1 MDPASLLIGG
11 AVIVLLI
18 LSAFFSGSET
28 ALTATSRAR
37 MYQLEKEGKKGA
49 KRVNQLIADRESLI
63 GSILL
68 GNNIV
73 NILASALTTALFLRL
88 FGQYGVVLATITMT
102 ALVLV
107 FAEVAPKTWAISNP
121 DRAALLVS
129 LPIKI
134 IRILFAPI
142 VMGVE
147 AIIKALFK
155 IFGIRAEG
163 PILSAHEE
171 IRGAVDLFSDE
182 GGVQKN
188 DRDMIG
194 GILDLQDLS
203 VEDIMI
209 HRKTMRMIDACQK
222 PQAIIVEALESPYT
236 RLPLWENDPENIIG
250 ILHAKDLLRAIHMKG
265 GDFNTVDIRAIMRTP
280 WFTPETTTLPEQ
292 LNAFRA
298 RHEHFA
304 LVVDE
309 YGALM
314 GLVTLEDILEEI
326 VGQIED
332 EHDRPVHGVHRQG
345 DGSVLVKGDVS
356 VRDLNRAMEW
366 DIPDEEAVTVAG
378 LVIHESQTIPQ
389 TGQAFSYYGYRFEI
403 MDRKRNQITSL
414 KITSAPRLTKN

>member
-11 AVIVLLI
+11 AVVVLLI

-37 MYQLEKEGKKGA
+37 MYQLEKEGIKGA
-49 KRVNQLIADRESLI
+49 RRVNELISDRESLI
-63 GSILL
+63 GAILL

-88 FGQYGVVLATITMT
+88 FGQYGVVLATIVMT
-102 ALVLV
+102 ALILI

-121 DRAALLVS
+121 DRAAMMVS
-129 LPIKI
+129 LPIKVV
-134 IRILFAPI
+134 RILFAP
-142 VMGVE
+142 VVLGVE
-147 AIIKALFK
+147 AIIKGLFTL
-155 IFGIRAEG
+155 FGLHTQG

-171 IRGAVDLFSDE
+171 IRGAVDLLSKE

-209 HRKTMRMIDACQK
+209 HRKNMHVIDVSQDS
-222 PQAIIVEALESPYT
+222 QTIIVEALQSAYT
-236 RLPLWENDPENIIG
+236 RLPLWENDPENIVG
-250 ILHAKDLLRAIHMKG
+250 VLHAKDLLRAIHAKD
-265 GDFNTVDIRAIMRTP
+265 GDFNAVDIRAIMRKP
-280 WFTPETTTLPEQ
+280 IFTPETTTLPEQ

-298 RHEHFA
+298 DHEHFA

-332 EHDRPVHGVHRQG
+332 EHDRPVAGVHRQS
-345 DGSVLVKGDVS
+345 DGSVLVNGDVS
-356 VRDLNRAMEW
+356 VRDLNRALEW
-366 DIPDEEAVTVAG
+366 DLPDEEAVTVAG
-378 LVIHESQTIPQ
+378 LVIHESQTIPEI
-389 TGQAFSYYGYRFEI
+389 GQAFSYYGYRFEI
-403 MDRKRNQITSL
+403 ISRKRNQITSL
-414 KITSAPRLTKN
+414 KVAPAG

>member
-1 MDPASLLIGG
+1 MDPASLLVGG
-11 AVIVLLI
+11 AVIVLLV

-37 MYQLEKEGKKGA
+37 MHQLEKEGKKGA
-49 KRVNQLIADRESLI
+49 RRVNQLIADRESLI

-102 ALVLV
+102 ALVLI

-147 AIIKALFK
+147 AIIKGLFK

-171 IRGAVDLFSDE
+171 IRGAVDLLAQD
-182 GGVQKN
+182 GGVQKH

-203 VEDIMI
+203 VEEIMI
-209 HRKTMRMIDACQK
+209 HRKNMRMIDAHQE
-222 PQAIIVEALESPYT
+222 PQAIIIQALESPNT
-236 RLPLWENDPENIIG
+236 RLPLWEKDPENIIG
-250 ILHAKDLLRAIHMKG
+250 ILHAKDLLKAIHEHG
-265 GDFNTVDIRAIMRTP
+265 GDFNAVDIRAIMRKP

-298 RHEHFA
+298 RHEHFS

-332 EHDRPVHGVHRQG
+332 EHDRPVHGVHRQS
-345 DGSVLVKGDVS
+345 DGAVLVNGDVS

-378 LVIHESQTIPQ
+378 LVIHESQTIPEV
-389 TGQAFSYYGYRFEI
+389 GQAFSYYGFRFEI
-403 MDRKRNQITSL
+403 NARKRNQITSL
-414 KITSAPRLTKN
+414 KITSTQ

>member
-1 MDPASLLIGG
+1 MDPATLLIGG
-11 AVIVLLI
+11 AVVLLLI

-37 MYQLEKEGKKGA
+37 MHQLEKEGVKGA

-63 GSILL
+63 GAILL
-68 GNNIV
+68 GNNLV

-88 FGQYGVVLATITMT
+88 FGHYGVVLATVVMT
-102 ALVLV
+102 ALILI

-121 DRAALLVS
+121 DRAAMMVS
-129 LPIKI
+129 APIKLV
-134 IRILFAPI
+134 RIFFAP
-142 VMGVE
+142 VVLGVE
-147 AIIKALFK
+147 AIIKGLFK

-163 PILSAHEE
+163 SILSPHEE
-171 IRGAVDLFSDE
+171 IRGAVDLLSRE
-182 GGVQKN
+182 GGVKKH

-194 GILDLQDLS
+194 GILDLRDLS

-209 HRKTMRMIDACQK
+209 HRKNMYVIDISQP
-222 PQAIIVEALESPYT
+222 PQDIIIEALQSAYT
-236 RLPLWENDPENIIG
+236 RLPLWENDPENIVG
-250 ILHAKDLLRAIHMKG
+250 IIHAKDLLRAIHAKN
-265 GDFNTVDIRAIMRTP
+265 GDFNAVDIRAIMRKP
-280 WFTPETTTLPEQ
+280 VFTPETTTLPEQ
-292 LNAFRA
+292 LNIFRA
-298 RHEHFA
+298 DHEHFA

-332 EHDRPVHGVHRQG
+332 EHDRPVRGVTRQS
-345 DGSVLVKGDVS
+345 DGSVLVNGDVS

-366 DIPDEEAVTVAG
+366 DLPDEEAVTVAG

-389 TGQAFSYYGYRFEI
+389 VGQAFSYYGYRFEI
-403 MDRKRNQITSL
+403 TGRKRNQITSL
-414 KITSAPRLTKN
+414 KITPVG

>member
-1 MDPASLLIGG
+1 MDTASLLIAGE
-11 AVIVLLI
+11 VVVLLI

-37 MYQLEKEGKKGA
+37 MHQLEKEGAKGA
-49 KRVNQLIADRESLI
+49 KRVNQLIQDRESLI

-88 FGQYGVVLATITMT
+88 FGQYGVVLATVTMT
-102 ALVLV
+102 VLVLV

-129 LPIKI
+129 LPIKLV
-134 IRILFAPI
+134 RIFFAPI
-142 VMGVE
+142 VMGIE
-147 AIIKALFK
+147 AIIKGLFK
-155 IFGIRAEG
+155 LIGIRAEG

-171 IRGAVDLFSDE
+171 IRGAVDLLSHE
-182 GGVQKN
+182 GAVEKN

-194 GILDLQDLS
+194 GILDLQDLN
-203 VEDIMI
+203 VEEIMI
-209 HRKTMRMIDACQK
+209 HRKSMRMIDAGGETQK
-222 PQAIIVEALESPYT
+222 VISEALESPFT
-236 RLPLWENDPENIIG
+236 RIPLWENDPENIIG
-250 ILHAKDLLRAIHMKG
+250 ILHAKDLLRAIHNKD
-265 GDFNTVDIRAIMRTP
+265 GDFAAVDIRAIMRPP

-298 RHEHFA
+298 RREHFA

-314 GLVTLEDILEEI
+314 GLVTLEDIIEEI
-326 VGQIED
+326 IGEIED
-332 EHDRPVHGVHRQG
+332 EQDRPVHGVKKQA
-345 DGSVLVKGDVS
+345 DGSVLVDGHVS
-356 VRDLNRAMEW
+356 VRDLNRAMDW
-366 DIPDEEAVTVAG
+366 DLPDEEAVTVAG

-389 TGQAFSYYGYRFEI
+389 VGQAFSYYGYRFEVSE
-403 MDRKRNQITSL
+403 RKRNQISNL
-414 KITSAPRLTKN
+414 KISPAK

>member
-1 MDPASLLIGG
+1 MVDPASLIIGG

-37 MYQLEKEGKKGA
+37 MHQLEKDGVKGA

-63 GSILL
+63 GAILL
-68 GNNIV
+68 GNNLV
-73 NILASALTTALFLRL
+73 NILASSLTTALFLRL
-88 FGQYGVVLATITMT
+88 FGQYGIVLATVVMT
-102 ALVLV
+102 ALILI

-121 DRAALLVS
+121 DRAAMMVS
-129 LPIKI
+129 GPIKVV
-134 IRILFAPI
+134 RILFAP
-142 VMGVE
+142 VVLGVE
-147 AIIKALFK
+147 TLIKGLFML
-155 IFGIRAEG
+155 FGLHTKG

-171 IRGAVDLFSDE
+171 IRGAVNLLSKE
-182 GGVQKN
+182 GGVKKN

-194 GILDLQDLS
+194 GILDLQEMN

-209 HRKTMRMIDACQK
+209 HRKNMRIIDISQE
-222 PQAIIVEALESPYT
+222 PQAIVVEALESAFT
-236 RLPLWENDPENIIG
+236 RLPLFENDPENIVGVI
-250 ILHAKDLLRAIHMKG
+250 HAKDLLKALHDKG
-265 GDFNTVDIRAIMRTP
+265 GDFNAVDIRAIMRKP
-280 WFTPETTTLPEQ
+280 VFTPETTTLPEQ

-298 RHEHFA
+298 DHEHFA

-332 EHDRPVHGVHRQG
+332 EHDRPVRGLRRQG
-345 DGSVLVKGDVS
+345 DGSVLVNGDVS

-366 DIPDEEAVTVAG
+366 NLPDEEAVTVAG
-378 LVIHESQTIPQ
+378 LVIHESQTIPDV
-389 TGQAFSYYGYRFEI
+389 GQAFSYYGYRFEI
-403 MDRKRNQITSL
+403 KGRKRNQITTL
-414 KITSAPRLTKN
+414 KIAPVG

>member
-1 MDPASLLIGG
+1 MDPATLLIGG
-11 AVIVLLI
+11 AVVLLLI

-28 ALTATSRAR
+28 ALTATSQAR
-37 MYQLEKEGKKGA
+37 MHQLEKEGVKGA

-63 GSILL
+63 GAILL
-68 GNNIV
+68 GNNLV

-88 FGQYGVVLATITMT
+88 FGHYGVVLATVVMT
-102 ALVLV
+102 ALILI

-121 DRAALLVS
+121 DRAAMMVS
-129 LPIKI
+129 LPIKLV
-134 IRILFAPI
+134 RIFFAPV

-147 AIIKALFK
+147 AIIKGLFK

-163 PILSAHEE
+163 SILSPHEE
-171 IRGAVDLFSDE
+171 IRGAVNFLSRE
-182 GGVQKN
+182 GGVKKH

-194 GILDLQDLS
+194 GILDLRDLS

-209 HRKTMRMIDACQK
+209 HRKNMHIIDISQP
-222 PQAIIVEALESPYT
+222 PQDIIIEALQSAYT
-236 RLPLWENDPENIIG
+236 RLPLWEKDPENIVG
-250 ILHAKDLLRAIHMKG
+250 IIHAKDLLRAIHAEN
-265 GDFNTVDIRAIMRTP
+265 GDFNAVDIRAIMRKP
-280 WFTPETTTLPEQ
+280 VFTPETTTLPEQ
-292 LNAFRA
+292 LNIFRA
-298 RHEHFA
+298 DHEHFA

-332 EHDRPVHGVHRQG
+332 EHDRPVHGVTRQS
-345 DGSVLVKGDVS
+345 DGTVLVNGDVS

-366 DIPDEEAVTVAG
+366 DLPDEEAVTVAG

-403 MDRKRNQITSL
+403 TGRKRNQITSL
-414 KITSAPRLTKN
+414 KITPVE

>member
-11 AVIVLLI
+11 AVVLLLI

-37 MYQLEKEGKKGA
+37 MYQLEKEGVKGA

-63 GSILL
+63 GAILL
-68 GNNIV
+68 GNNLV

-88 FGQYGVVLATITMT
+88 FGHYGVVLATIVMT
-102 ALVLV
+102 ALILI

-121 DRAALLVS
+121 DRAAMMVS
-129 LPIKI
+129 LPIKLV
-134 IRILFAPI
+134 RILFAP
-142 VMGVE
+142 VVLGVE
-147 AIIKALFK
+147 AIIKGLFRL
-155 IFGIRAEG
+155 FGIRTKG
-163 PILSAHEE
+163 SILSPHEE
-171 IRGAVDLFSDE
+171 IRGAVDLLSQE
-182 GGVQKN
+182 GGVEKH

-194 GILDLQDLS
+194 GILNLQEMN

-209 HRKTMRMIDACQK
+209 HRKNMHVIDVSQT
-222 PQAIIVEALESPYT
+222 PEAIITEALQSAYT
-236 RLPLWENDPENIIG
+236 RLPLWENEPENIVG
-250 ILHAKDLLRAIHMKG
+250 ILHAKDLLRAIHEGG
-265 GDFNTVDIRAIMRTP
+265 GDFNAVDIRATMRAP
-280 WFTPETTTLPEQ
+280 LFTPETTTLPEQ

-298 RHEHFA
+298 DHEHFA

-332 EHDRPVHGVHRQG
+332 EHDRPVHGVTRQS
-345 DGSVLVKGDVS
+345 DGTVLVKGDIS

-366 DIPDEEAVTVAG
+366 DLPDEEAISVAG
-378 LVIHESQTIPQ
+378 LVIHESQTIPDI
-389 TGQAFSYYGYRFEI
+389 GQAFSYYGYRFEI
-403 MDRKRNQITSL
+403 AGRKRNQIT
-414 KITSAPRLTKN
+414 